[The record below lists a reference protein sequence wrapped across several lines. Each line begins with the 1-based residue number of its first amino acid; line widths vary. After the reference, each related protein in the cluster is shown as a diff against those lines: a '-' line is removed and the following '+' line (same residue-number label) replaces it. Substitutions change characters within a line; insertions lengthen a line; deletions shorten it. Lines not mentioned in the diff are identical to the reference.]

1 LVTSGI
7 DDLDD
12 PVELAEVLT
21 PQARAGIGWPMMT
34 LSPISPQSLQTM
46 PSKPSSLRS
55 SSVITPWLK
64 AKPTSSQ
71 SVPTGMP

>member
-1 LVTSGI
+1 MI
-7 DDLDD
+7 
-12 PVELAEVLT
+12 LT
-21 PQARAGIGWPMMT
+21 TRSSSLRCSRPHARAGIGSPMMT
-34 LSPISPQSLQTM
+34 LSLIRPQSVQTM

-71 SVPTGMP
+71 SLPTGMP